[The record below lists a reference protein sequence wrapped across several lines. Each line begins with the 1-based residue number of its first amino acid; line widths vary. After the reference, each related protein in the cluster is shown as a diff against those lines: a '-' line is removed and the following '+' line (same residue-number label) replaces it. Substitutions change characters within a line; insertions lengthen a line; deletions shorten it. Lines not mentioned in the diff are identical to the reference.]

1 MSKDRIF
8 KLIKKRHIGFG
19 LVRDVDVGTGV
30 TSMTGKFH
38 FKCEFQGGIKITFS
52 SDSKEEINNLE
63 GVKLDFV
70 WKKTLKDVIKP

>member
-19 LVRDVDVGTGV
+19 LVRDEANKYTA
-30 TSMTGKFH
+30 KYNI
-38 FKCEFQGGIKITFS
+38 KCEFQGGIKIIFS
-52 SDSKEEINNLE
+52 ADSKEEINNLE